1 MKRHWTTLFL
11 LFTAIG
17 LGASPAS
24 EYGAV
29 VPGTGTRID
38 FVGDPIEDPEW
49 EFIHNHPKSS
59 REQDEQTRFPNGRA
73 TNGRWF
79 EGPERGQP
87 DLMKVVPTPAG
98 GLPDSQ
104 FALLMRTLHS
114 GVPGR
119 LSFEVQQDDLIVD
132 GVSRIGAIPVAE
144 IPSIVTRVYL
154 PPAEEWENRTGPH
167 FGFRGT
173 ASTTIMK
180 TEEKSQQRFGRLRS
194 FRPQTY
200 QAKEQY
206 WPGIWVHFRS
216 ETDSN
221 VQQDSAFLTVRGN
234 RLGHDFNV
242 KEIAADEFGWWTFG
256 MSFTADG
263 RVHYYAKQGVDELTE
278 ADHLTSQLPYSYAA
292 EIMENMF
299 FNICNYDDGKTWS
312 TPFVIDDPRL
322 YVVKSERIARIVENK
337 EQATAR
343 REQQRQAK
351 ITRGSVHRPADSDRG
366 R

>member
-1 MKRHWTTLFL
+1 MKRQWTTFIL
-11 LFTAIG
+11 LLTAAAWRTS
-17 LGASPAS
+17 LAAEP
-24 EYGAV
+24 GAV
-29 VPGTGTRID
+29 VPGTGTLID
-38 FVGDPIEDPEW
+38 FVGDPLEDPEW

-59 REQDEQTRFPNGRA
+59 REQDEKTRFPNGRA

-104 FALLMRTLHS
+104 YALLVRTLHS
-114 GVPGR
+114 GIPGR
-119 LSFEVQQDDLIVD
+119 SSFEVQQDDLIVD

-144 IPSIVTRVYL
+144 VPSIVTRVYL

-173 ASTTIMK
+173 ASTTIWK

-194 FRPQTY
+194 IRPQTY
-200 QAKEQY
+200 RAKEQY

-216 ETDSN
+216 ETDRN
-221 VQQDSAFLTVRGN
+221 VEKDSAFLTVRGN

-242 KEIAADEFGWWTFG
+242 MEIPAEEFGWWTLG

-263 RVHYYAKQGVDELTE
+263 RVHYYARRGVDDLTE
-278 ADHLTSQLPYSYAA
+278 ADHLTSQLPYSYTA

-299 FNICNYDDGKTWS
+299 YNFCNYEDGKTWS

-322 YVVKSERIARIVENK
+322 YVVNAERITRIVENK
-337 EQATAR
+337 KQAIAR
-343 REQQRQAK
+343 REQQQRQAAN
-351 ITRGSVHRPADSDRG
+351 RSLSR
-366 R
+366 